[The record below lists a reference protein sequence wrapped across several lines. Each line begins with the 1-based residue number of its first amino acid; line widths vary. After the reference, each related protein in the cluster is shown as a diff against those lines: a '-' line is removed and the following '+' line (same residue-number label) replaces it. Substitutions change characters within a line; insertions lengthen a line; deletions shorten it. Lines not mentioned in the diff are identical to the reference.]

1 MALGESLKQ
10 VLGSAFTGLAGIYDY
25 QSFWRSLEEGE
36 PAANGELQVAA
47 GLAALQANGL
57 QTHSLSSWRDL
68 GSDDTYLA
76 GLQQVGREQFLIK
89 PGEFVYLEGSQVI
102 KFYADPVMT
111 ARRVERAERLKTLVP
126 KISAQSDHF
135 YAYPYQPGC
144 LLTEVS
150 NIEVFNNLLEQLR
163 PTLFTSITLEPEQQV
178 EFSDQCRTF
187 YETKSRRRIEQYHQ
201 ANGVGDN
208 DWWVNGEVVPGVAT
222 LLDQVP
228 WESLSQGVPGL
239 FHGDFQ
245 PENIVISDDGSTTL
259 IDWRQDFAGDTRWG
273 DIYYDLSKLYHA
285 LIISAPVIR
294 ANNYTVEIKGE
305 QVELS
310 FQLKSNLLEFLRHFD
325 RFIIN
330 NGWDLKRVRI
340 LTGLIYLNIAPLH
353 HHPTVNCFTITGY
366 AFSIAPSMTGNYCH
380 EHQRCH

>member
-10 VLGSAFTGLAGIYDY
+10 VLGSAFTGLAGICDY

-47 GLAALQANGL
+47 GLTALQANGL

-76 GLQQVGREQFLIK
+76 SLQQVGREQFLIK

-150 NIEVFNNLLEQLR
+150 NIEVFNNLLEQLSQR
-163 PTLFTSITLEPEQQV
+163 S
-178 EFSDQCRTF
+178 
-187 YETKSRRRIEQYHQ
+187 
-201 ANGVGDN
+201 
-208 DWWVNGEVVPGVAT
+208 
-222 LLDQVP
+222 LLP
-228 WESLSQGVPGL
+228 
-239 FHGDFQ
+239 
-245 PENIVISDDGSTTL
+245 
-259 IDWRQDFAGDTRWG
+259 
-273 DIYYDLSKLYHA
+273 
-285 LIISAPVIR
+285 
-294 ANNYTVEIKGE
+294 
-305 QVELS
+305 
-310 FQLKSNLLEFLRHFD
+310 
-325 RFIIN
+325 
-330 NGWDLKRVRI
+330 
-340 LTGLIYLNIAPLH
+340 
-353 HHPTVNCFTITGY
+353 
-366 AFSIAPSMTGNYCH
+366 
-380 EHQRCH
+380 